1 MKNFLMNLIRFKMA
15 QNTGR
20 GMARMVGF
28 GRLGM
33 IIGLVSGVRALMN
46 HRRNRHYA

>member
-1 MKNFLMNLIRFKMA
+1 MKNFLKNLIRFKLA

-20 GMARMVGF
+20 GMARMVGL

-33 IIGLVSGVRALMN
+33 LIGVVSGVRAVMN
-46 HRRNRHYA
+46 HRRARHYA